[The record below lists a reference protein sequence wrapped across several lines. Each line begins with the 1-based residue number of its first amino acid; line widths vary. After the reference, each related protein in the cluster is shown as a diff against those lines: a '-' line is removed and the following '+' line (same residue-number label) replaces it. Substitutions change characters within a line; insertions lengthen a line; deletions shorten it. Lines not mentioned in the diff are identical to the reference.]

1 MYTPNHFDQADTATL
16 HALMR
21 AQPLATLIT
30 LASSGLDA
38 NHIPL
43 HLSAE
48 LGPLGTLR
56 GHVARG
62 NPVWKDLTPELDV
75 LAVFHGVQAY
85 VSPNWYPSKAENG
98 KAVPTWNYAVVHAH
112 GTLKVVEDATWLRAH
127 LNALTAQNEASQVQ
141 PWKPSD
147 APPDY
152 LEKMMS
158 AIVGIEIEIN
168 RLSGKFKLSQN
179 QTAPNQVGV
188 IQGLRA
194 TGLAPDLVMA
204 TWVAQVNM
212 PFKASS
218 EALDCNDA
226 K

>member
-1 MYTPNHFDQADTATL
+1 MYLPKHFNAPDTATL

-21 AQPLATLIT
+21 AQPLATLVT

-38 NHIPL
+38 NHLPL
-43 HLSAE
+43 HLSTE
-48 LGPLGTLR
+48 PQPLGTLR
-56 GHVARG
+56 GHVARA
-62 NPVWKDLTPELDV
+62 NPLWKDLSPELDV

-85 VSPNWYPSKAENG
+85 VSPNWYPTKAEHG

-112 GTLKVVEDATWLRAH
+112 GTLKVMEDATWLRAH
-127 LNALTAQNEASQVQ
+127 LNALTAHNEASQAQ

-158 AIVGIEIEIN
+158 AIIGIEITIT

-179 QTAPNQVGV
+179 QPEPNQMGALH
-188 IQGLRA
+188 GLRE
-194 TGLAPDLVMA
+194 TGQAQSLAMA
-204 TWVAQVNM
+204 ALMEQVNG
-212 PFKASS
+212 FTQQGVSS
-218 EALDCNDA
+218 S
-226 K
+226 

>member
-1 MYTPNHFDQADTATL
+1 MYTPKHFNEPDTATQ

-21 AQPLATLIT
+21 AQPLATLVT

-38 NHIPL
+38 NHLPL

-56 GHVARG
+56 GHVARA
-62 NPVWKDLTPELDV
+62 NPLWKDLTPELEV

-85 VSPNWYPSKAENG
+85 VSPNWYPTKAEHG

-127 LNALTAQNEASQVQ
+127 LEALTAHNEASQAQ

-147 APPDY
+147 APADY

-158 AIVGIEIEIN
+158 AIIGIEITIT

-179 QTAPNQVGV
+179 QPEPNQAGV

-194 TGLAPDLVMA
+194 TGLASDIAMA
-204 TWVAQVNM
+204 EWVARATAD
-212 PFKASS
+212 PT
-218 EALDCNDA
+218 
-226 K
+226 

>member
-1 MYTPNHFDQADTATL
+1 MYLPKHFDPADTATL

-30 LASSGLDA
+30 LASGGLDA
-38 NHIPL
+38 NHVPL

-127 LNALTAQNEASQVQ
+127 LDALTAQNEASQAQ

-158 AIVGIEIEIN
+158 AIVGIEIEIT
-168 RLSGKFKLSQN
+168 RLTGKFKLSQN
-179 QTAPNQVGV
+179 QTAPNQTGV

-194 TGLAPDLVMA
+194 TGLAPDVAMA
-204 TWVAQVNM
+204 EWVAQVN
-212 PFKASS
+212 ASDD
-218 EALDCNDA
+218 L
-226 K
+226 KQP

>member
-1 MYTPNHFDQADTATL
+1 MYTPKHFDQADTATL

-38 NHIPL
+38 NHVPL

-62 NPVWKDLTPELDV
+62 NPLWKEPTPEQEV

-85 VSPNWYPSKAENG
+85 VSPNWYPTKAEHG

-112 GTLKVVEDATWLRAH
+112 GTLKVVQDACWLRAH
-127 LNALTAQNEASQVQ
+127 LDALTAHNEATQPQ

-147 APPDY
+147 APADY
-152 LEKMMS
+152 LEKMMA
-158 AIVGIEIEIN
+158 AIVGIEINIT

-179 QTAPNQVGV
+179 QPSPNHTGV
-188 IQGLRA
+188 IEGLRG
-194 TGLAPDLVMA
+194 TGQPPAIAMAALVE
-204 TWVAQVNM
+204 QVTG
-212 PFKASS
+212 PHSS
-218 EALDCNDA
+218 
-226 K
+226 

>member
-1 MYTPNHFDQADTATL
+1 MYTPKHFDQADTATL

-38 NHIPL
+38 NHVPL

-62 NPVWKDLTPELDV
+62 NPLWKEPTPEQEV

-98 KAVPTWNYAVVHAH
+98 KVVPTWNYAVVHAH
-112 GTLKVVEDATWLRAH
+112 GTLKVVQDARWLRAH
-127 LNALTAQNEASQVQ
+127 LDALTAHHEASQAP
-141 PWKPSD
+141 PWQPSD
-147 APPDY
+147 APADY
-152 LEKMMS
+152 LEKMMGGV
-158 AIVGIEIEIN
+158 IGIEIEIT

-179 QTAPNQVGV
+179 QTAPNQTGV

-194 TGLAPDLVMA
+194 TGLASNLAMA
-204 TWVAQVNM
+204 QWVAQVNA
-212 PFKASS
+212 PLKASS
-218 EALDCNDA
+218 QAPD
-226 K
+226 

>member
-1 MYTPNHFDQADTATL
+1 MYIPKHFDQSDTATL
-16 HALMR
+16 HVLMQ

-38 NHIPL
+38 NHLPL
-43 HLSAE
+43 HLSTA

-56 GHVARG
+56 GHVARA
-62 NPVWKDLTPELDV
+62 NPLWKEPAQDMEV

-85 VSPNWYPSKAENG
+85 VSPNWYPSKAEHG

-112 GTLKVVEDATWLRAH
+112 GRLKVVEDATWLRAH
-127 LNALTAQNEASQVQ
+127 LDALTAHNEANQAQ

-147 APPDY
+147 APADY

-158 AIVGIEIEIN
+158 AIIGIEIEIT

-179 QTAPNQVGV
+179 QTEPNQTGV

-194 TGLAPDLVMA
+194 TGQPPAIAMAALVE
-204 TWVAQVNM
+204 QVTG
-212 PFKASS
+212 PHS
-218 EALDCNDA
+218 C
-226 K
+226 

>member
-1 MYTPNHFDQADTATL
+1 MYTPKHFDQPDTATL

-21 AQPLATLIT
+21 DQPLATLIT

-38 NHIPL
+38 NHLPL
-43 HLSAE
+43 HLSTA

-62 NPVWKDLTPELDV
+62 NPLWKEPTSELEV

-112 GTLKVVEDATWLRAH
+112 GTLKVVEDARWLRAH
-127 LNALTAQNEASQVQ
+127 LDALTAHHEASQAQ
-141 PWKPSD
+141 PWQPSD
-147 APPDY
+147 APADY

-158 AIVGIEIEIN
+158 AIIGIEIEIT

-179 QTAPNQVGV
+179 QPSPNQTGV
-188 IQGLRA
+188 INGLRA
-194 TGLAPDLVMA
+194 TGLASAVA
-204 TWVAQVNM
+204 TAAQMAQVTG
-212 PFKASS
+212 PASPPPP
-218 EALDCNDA
+218 
-226 K
+226 